1 MVLVSQVSSAAVNT
15 GRMRRES
22 ADEEKPPLVP
32 EPVVPD
38 VDAESRAGR
47 PVLGMQMG
55 SKYNTIPRRGFEV
68 SK

>member
-22 ADEEKPPLVP
+22 ADEEKPPLV

>member
-22 ADEEKPPLVP
+22 AEEEKVPVVP
-32 EPVVPD
+32 EP
-38 VDAESRAGR
+38 DAESRAGR

-55 SKYNTIPRRGFEV
+55 GKFNSEN
-68 SK
+68 S